1 MVNGQWS
8 MVIGAG
14 LVFCGKCAVLKDF
27 LFPRPKQNCWKSLKS
42 TVPRDLQ
49 LLFFDVTT
57 LACIATKLLA
67 CCLLA
72 LLCYCTVVRRLL
84 TGACTVEY
92 VLEKLFIQYA
102 DGVLKKTKN
111 TVVAS
116 LQK

>member
-72 LLCYCTVVRRLL
+72 LLLYSKFVDC
-84 TGACTVEY
+84 
-92 VLEKLFIQYA
+92 
-102 DGVLKKTKN
+102 
-111 TVVAS
+111 
-116 LQK
+116 